1 MLNCE
6 FYFYRYRNAGVDQP
20 QAIFVDRGCCRD
32 VEAPTQLD
40 RLFHPWTVPVR
51 LDIFHFMQRFRYCCT
66 TESHPLYGEFM
77 RQLSSAIFE
86 WDSDDMT
93 NLISAKKSLPGGSN
107 KSDRQ
112 VSNISGNAVQCEI
125 WRLVQGHRES
135 LSDPVKA

>member
-1 MLNCE
+1 M
-6 FYFYRYRNAGVDQP
+6 
-20 QAIFVDRGCCRD
+20 
-32 VEAPTQLD
+32 
-40 RLFHPWTVPVR
+40 R
-51 LDIFHFMQRFRYCCT
+51 LDIFHFMLRFRYCCT
-66 TESHPLYGEFM
+66 TESHPLYAEFM
-77 RQLSSAIFE
+77 RQLSSAILE

-93 NLISAKKSLPGGSN
+93 NLILAKKSLPGGSN